1 VGYFGERDVSIAL
14 SPIDL
19 EASRIRHNPF
29 NVQTGGDHYAKLAIQ
44 PMQYALA
51 NGIPYAEGLVIKYV
65 TRWRDKG
72 GVEDL
77 KKARHV
83 LDMLIAHEEAGQ

>member
-1 VGYFGERDVSIAL
+1 MSLMQANLNAVELLLAKKREQ
-14 SPIDL
+14 
-19 EASRIRHNPF
+19 EAF
-29 NVQTGGDHYAKLAIQ
+29 AVQTGGDHYAKLAIQ

-51 NGIPYAEGLVIKYV
+51 NAIPFAEGSVIKYV

-77 KKARHV
+77 KKARHM
-83 LDMLIAHEEAGQ
+83 LDMLIAHEEAKP